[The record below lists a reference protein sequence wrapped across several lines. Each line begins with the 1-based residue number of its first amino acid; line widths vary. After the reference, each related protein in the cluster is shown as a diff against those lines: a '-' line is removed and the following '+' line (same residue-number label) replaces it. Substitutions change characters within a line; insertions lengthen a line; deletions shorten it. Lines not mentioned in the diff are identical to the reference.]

1 MAIILIT
8 GSSTG
13 IGFATAELL
22 AKSGHK
28 VYATMRNPKNSP
40 QLQAL
45 AEKENLPITILS
57 LDVDNDASVKEC
69 IDEIISREGSID
81 VLVNNAGI
89 ENLRS
94 VEETSLEE
102 YKKIMETNFFGCI
115 RCIQGV
121 LPIMRQKKQGCI
133 INVSSVAGKIF
144 SNFHSSYCSSKAA
157 LEAFSESL
165 AQEVIHFNIRV
176 VIVEP
181 GVIETP
187 ILHKRKP
194 VPHDTHY
201 PDIKRIKAFF
211 SASINNQVSPVV
223 VAEVIHDIIDNNS
236 SKFRYTAGP
245 DALPL
250 LNWRNSLS
258 DEEWIESVRVDQQ
271 TWAKGMKE
279 GLNLDVMPYVD

>member
-13 IGFATAELL
+13 IGFTTAEFL
-22 AKSGHK
+22 AQGGHK
-28 VYATMRNPKNSP
+28 VYATMRNPKDSP
-40 QLQAL
+40 QLQTL
-45 AEKENLPITILS
+45 ADKKNLLITILP
-57 LDVDNDASVKEC
+57 LDVDNDESVKAC
-69 IDEIISREGSID
+69 IDDIMSREGNID
-81 VLVNNAGI
+81 VLINNAGI

-102 YKKIMETNFFGCI
+102 YKRIMETNFFGSI
-115 RCIQGV
+115 RCVKAV
-121 LPIMRQKKQGCI
+121 LPSMRQRKKGYI
-133 INVSSVAGKIF
+133 INISSVAGKIY

-157 LEAFSESL
+157 LEAFSEAL
-165 AQEVIHFNIRV
+165 AQEVTHFNIKV
-176 VIVEP
+176 VLVEP

-194 VPHDTHY
+194 VPQNTSY

-211 SASINNQVSPVV
+211 SASIENHVSPVV
-223 VAEVIHDIIDNNS
+223 VAEVIQEIIQNNS
-236 SKFRYTAGP
+236 PQFRYTAGP

-258 DEEWIESVRVDQQ
+258 DEEWVDSVKVDQQ

-279 GLNLDVMPYVD
+279 GLNLDVLPYV